1 MANPKVAMKAELEA
15 KYRRK
20 YEEKLKEA
28 EKEFAEKLAQAIAKE
43 ALKTEAHV
51 EIDIIA
57 MMLSAHDI
65 CSVGSGRASKLL
77 NSYLAYKIE
86 IAEEMV
92 KELDEDKSEVKE
104 IVMLRRDLAKQ
115 LKEILGRVG
124 WEKSKTLFPFL
135 RDYWEW

>member
-15 KYRRK
+15 KYRHK

-28 EKEFAEKLAQAIAKE
+28 EKQFEEKLARAVAKE

-51 EIDIIA
+51 EIDTIA
-57 MMLSAHDI
+57 MLLSSHDI
-65 CSVGSGRASKLL
+65 CGVGAGRASKLV

-92 KELDEDKSEVKE
+92 KELDEDKSAVKE
-104 IVMLRRDLAKQ
+104 IIIVRRDLARN
-115 LKEILGRVG
+115 LKDILGRVG
-124 WEKSKTLFPFL
+124 WEKYKTLFPFL